1 MSNSGVWSFG
11 YGANMDMVALQN
23 KKKVKVLEHC
33 PAILRGFRL
42 AFSMRG
48 PPYVEPGYGGL
59 WREDGGVVH
68 GVAFL
73 MGEGGEAQL
82 DRNEGPYL
90 KEIVKLEAY
99 DGRELEGYVYM
110 TRNQTEEWLPS
121 ARYLGVL
128 CKGARQAGLNPA
140 YIEKLA
146 SHPVYRSEKHPEVM
160 AARKAREAVRGSLR
174 LVTRQELQEH
184 RREDP
189 WVSCLGFVI
198 KCDPYLNRHKGRDFT
213 SRVLMHFN
221 GIPIDENDDDG
232 MPPYPLVAELSTN
245 ELEYL
250 TNWLDYYQ
258 VGRQG
263 ELIGFLKEFR
273 EQQESGITNFCL
285 PPVPK

>member
-1 MSNSGVWSFG
+1 MSSSGVWSFG
-11 YGANMDMVALQN
+11 YGANMDMVALQK

-59 WREDGGVVH
+59 WREDGGEVH

-128 CKGARQAGLNPA
+128 CKGARQAGLNSG
-140 YIEKLA
+140 YIKKLM
-146 SHPVYRSEKHPEVM
+146 SHPVYRSENHPEVM
-160 AARKAREAVRGSLR
+160 AAREAREAVRGSLR
-174 LVTRQELQEH
+174 LVTRRELQEH
-184 RREDP
+184 RRVDP

-198 KCDPYLNRHKGRDFT
+198 KCDPYLTRHKGRDFT

-232 MPPYPLVAELSTN
+232 MPPYPLVAELSTD
-245 ELEYL
+245 EVE
-250 TNWLDYYQ
+250 
-258 VGRQG
+258 
-263 ELIGFLKEFR
+263 I
-273 EQQESGITNFCL
+273 
-285 PPVPK
+285 

>member
-1 MSNSGVWSFG
+1 
-11 YGANMDMVALQN
+11 MDMVALQN

-59 WREDGGVVH
+59 WREEGGEVH

-121 ARYLGVL
+121 TRYLGVL
-128 CKGARQAGLNPA
+128 CKGARQAGLNQD
-140 YIEKLA
+140 YIDKLA
-146 SHPVYRSEKHPEVM
+146 SHPVYRSENHPEVL
-160 AARKAREAVRGSLR
+160 AGRELRERIKGSLR
-174 LVTRQELQEH
+174 EVTRQELLEH

-189 WVSCLGFVI
+189 WVSCLGFVV
-198 KCDPYLNRHKGRDFT
+198 KCDPFLTRHKGRDFT

-232 MPPYPLVAELSTN
+232 RPPYPLVAELSKDEVN
-245 ELEYL
+245 KMKY
-250 TNWLDYYQ
+250 
-258 VGRQG
+258 
-263 ELIGFLKEFR
+263 FF
-273 EQQESGITNFCL
+273 F
-285 PPVPK
+285 

>member
-1 MSNSGVWSFG
+1 MGTFSPPVLLLHLLLTPTCFQCTVLTLVGVTMSDSGVWSFG

-33 PAILRGFRL
+33 PAILRGFKL

-59 WREDGGVVH
+59 WREEGGEVH

-110 TRNQTEEWLPS
+110 TRNQNEEWLPS

-160 AARKAREAVRGSLR
+160 SARKTREAVRGSLR
-174 LVTRQELQEH
+174 PVTREELREH

-198 KCDPYLNRHKGRDFT
+198 KCDAYLTRHKAQCVKPLILKDEVREKYLGNICTKNGWTEIFLFSSDFLNMT
-213 SRVLMHFN
+213 
-221 GIPIDENDDDG
+221 
-232 MPPYPLVAELSTN
+232 
-245 ELEYL
+245 
-250 TNWLDYYQ
+250 
-258 VGRQG
+258 
-263 ELIGFLKEFR
+263 
-273 EQQESGITNFCL
+273 
-285 PPVPK
+285 